1 MQAPIRKILILAA
14 NPKNTSQLRLDE
26 EVREIEEALRRSQHR
41 QQFELSAKW
50 AVRDRDFYRSMLDT
64 QPQIVHFSGHGEGSS
79 TEVEQAGSSAERK
92 LLPITETVSESGL
105 LFEDETGQAKR
116 VDSAA
121 LASLFKLFASKRLEC
136 VVLNACYSEGQAAAI
151 NQHIPYV
158 IGMNKAI
165 GDSAAIAFAI
175 AFYDALAAGE
185 AYEFAFE
192 LAKTALQLAGIPE
205 QHTPVLRQNPDL
217 QVKSLSSQ
225 EAELEIIPPNPYQ
238 GLSAFQKADAEFFFG
253 RDRFLSGNEQE
264 VGLVKAVQSQPLVA
278 VIGSSGSGKS
288 SLVFAGLVPELQQA
302 NWLIES
308 FRPAQHPFYGL
319 AAALVRLLEP
329 NSGKTEQIREAKKL
343 ARELQ
348 QDGFTEVV
356 SEILREKGDFRLLL
370 VIDQFEEL
378 YTLCQSLE
386 EQQQFVDG
394 LLAAIDSSYL
404 TIVLTLRADFLES
417 VLRHQRFC
425 EALRQ
430 FTPQLLSSMNREE
443 LQAAIEKPAEKMGV
457 RLEAGL
463 TDRILEDVGKEP
475 GNLPLL
481 EFALTR
487 LWDKQ
492 QNRELTHA
500 AYTEIGGVKQAI
512 ADHAEAIYS
521 KLTETEQKQAQ
532 QIFVQ
537 LVQLGEG
544 AADTR
549 RLVTRAEINYIC
561 WQLITRKGGLADCRL
576 VVTGRNDQTGEET
589 VEVVHEALIRE
600 WQRLCQWIDVDRKQ
614 LLQKNEIEAQAK
626 RWSEQ
631 KSKDYLLQ
639 GKRLQEAKAFQK
651 EQADHLK
658 LSNPAQ
664 EFIQKSRRNTRT
676 NQLKLASLLLIPIV
690 VVYAAVVPRLRQ
702 QNYDRA
708 WETVRAKGTGTREAL
723 KVLTEG
729 CQEKEIIFGTI
740 LFGDCASLF
749 NANLS
754 GANLVDADLSRVDLL
769 SANLSGA
776 GLIGANL
783 VGASLFSANLSG
795 ASLVDADLSRADL
808 SRANLLSADLRGAD
822 LRGAN
827 FSGANLNSADFNCS
841 DTSDTDLCTDFRDA
855 KNLTPEQ
862 VKSAK
867 NWEQAIYDPAFCQQ
881 LGLKE
886 CKTKKPGE
894 K

>member
-14 NPKNTSQLRLDE
+14 NPKNTSQLRLNE

-165 GDSAAIAFAI
+165 GDPAAIAFAI

-253 RDRFLSGNEQE
+253 RDRFLSGDEQE
-264 VGLVKAVQSQPLVA
+264 MGLVKAVQSQPLVA

-288 SLVFAGLVPELQQA
+288 SLVFAGLIPELQQA

-394 LLAAIDSSYL
+394 LLAGDRFQPFNDRLDA
-404 TIVLTLRADFLES
+404 ES
-417 VLRHQRFC
+417 
-425 EALRQ
+425 
-430 FTPQLLSSMNREE
+430 
-443 LQAAIEKPAEKMGV
+443 
-457 RLEAGL
+457 
-463 TDRILEDVGKEP
+463 
-475 GNLPLL
+475 
-481 EFALTR
+481 
-487 LWDKQ
+487 
-492 QNRELTHA
+492 
-500 AYTEIGGVKQAI
+500 
-512 ADHAEAIYS
+512 
-521 KLTETEQKQAQ
+521 
-532 QIFVQ
+532 
-537 LVQLGEG
+537 
-544 AADTR
+544 
-549 RLVTRAEINYIC
+549 
-561 WQLITRKGGLADCRL
+561 
-576 VVTGRNDQTGEET
+576 
-589 VEVVHEALIRE
+589 
-600 WQRLCQWIDVDRKQ
+600 
-614 LLQKNEIEAQAK
+614 
-626 RWSEQ
+626 
-631 KSKDYLLQ
+631 
-639 GKRLQEAKAFQK
+639 
-651 EQADHLK
+651 
-658 LSNPAQ
+658 
-664 EFIQKSRRNTRT
+664 
-676 NQLKLASLLLIPIV
+676 
-690 VVYAAVVPRLRQ
+690 
-702 QNYDRA
+702 
-708 WETVRAKGTGTREAL
+708 
-723 KVLTEG
+723 
-729 CQEKEIIFGTI
+729 
-740 LFGDCASLF
+740 
-749 NANLS
+749 
-754 GANLVDADLSRVDLL
+754 
-769 SANLSGA
+769 
-776 GLIGANL
+776 
-783 VGASLFSANLSG
+783 
-795 ASLVDADLSRADL
+795 
-808 SRANLLSADLRGAD
+808 
-822 LRGAN
+822 
-827 FSGANLNSADFNCS
+827 
-841 DTSDTDLCTDFRDA
+841 
-855 KNLTPEQ
+855 
-862 VKSAK
+862 
-867 NWEQAIYDPAFCQQ
+867 
-881 LGLKE
+881 
-886 CKTKKPGE
+886 
-894 K
+894 